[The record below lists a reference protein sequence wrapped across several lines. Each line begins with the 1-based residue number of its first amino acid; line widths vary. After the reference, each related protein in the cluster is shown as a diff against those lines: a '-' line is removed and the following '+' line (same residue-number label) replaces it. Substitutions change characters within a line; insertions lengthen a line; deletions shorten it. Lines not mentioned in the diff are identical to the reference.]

1 MEAQTVTW
9 FVFLVLT
16 KYVSTSYN
24 PNPFQLKPG
33 STTEATEGSCFEIK
47 CSVIKDLYDR
57 SAYWFWMKDA
67 KWVNNDF
74 SSTVIYSSNS
84 SKRAVSPDFA
94 NRVKFIGSSSSSWRN
109 GHSCSILICD
119 LRTSDSG
126 WYSLRYVGTGN
137 NIWKSE
143 DMTLNVKE
151 NQCLLTFKE
160 PPVVAENKL
169 VTLTCST
176 PTSCPS
182 NPCIQDVTQ
191 LNGCKGTDGIKKS
204 TTYSFMSRREDDKR
218 VFSCKT
224 QDNTDTYLIRNI
236 TVTVEYSPDVEI
248 KIMAPVSAVKR
259 ETKIIVTNAVTLD
272 LTCDVKRSNPRP
284 DTYTWLK
291 DGAEVGWIQNYTG
304 RMIQPGDTSFYICE
318 ATNRKGTGRSKELQ
332 LDVQYKPRGTK
343 ISVSGSPDH
352 KVKVNQRV
360 KFTCN
365 TEANPAPRT
374 YFWYKH
380 NYSQWKTTGSPTLDY
395 KIQRADEACYRC
407 RAINDIAEGDTSQP
421 VCIQVLYPPTQP
433 KLSMPA
439 EVTEG
444 QKITISCTAES
455 FPPSHLTLT
464 RINTSNH
471 QSLGNA
477 QEVNYSQPNNTLHQT
492 FTVTSAHAGLY
503 SCSAW
508 NTEGMKQSEQKL
520 VVKYPPQ
527 NVRVNAH
534 PDLAVKENVSFTL
547 ICDAESHPPVR
558 AVTWMKTTG
567 GKDEIVQKNLTQT
580 FTVNSANLSDSGLY
594 SCEATNDMGTGKSQ
608 PAEVKVKY
616 APKNTNITGSAEKRE
631 LDGRSSV
638 TLSCTSQSVPRVHH
652 YTWYREIK
660 GKKDE
665 VVSNY
670 QNHTVYSNQPGA
682 YYCVAENEIDK
693 RSSDSVHLFE
703 RDFLDILKFLI
714 LGLLVLIF
722 LIFVVLILRNRRKKS
737 IQQGERNTTFI
748 FGYLCWRNGT
758 RRRSL
763 MNETVSAEPFRS
775 RDDLLS
781 ENLRRPQAQRHQ
793 QLPDSTPL
801 TNIDPVYSVVNL
813 PKGASAQNGDTEA
826 DSVNYASLHFWKKP
840 KNRQRQE
847 EEHAVYAIV
856 AKPKEPDSVQDYEN
870 ISKATA
876 CAPKSP
882 NLFDDGED
890 EVELNYSQVI
900 FTAMPPRQ
908 MTDSDSSTS
917 SEDESQ
923 YSAIRI

>member
-421 VCIQVLYPPTQP
+421 VCIQVLYPP
-433 KLSMPA
+433 
-439 EVTEG
+439 
-444 QKITISCTAES
+444 
-455 FPPSHLTLT
+455 
-464 RINTSNH
+464 
-471 QSLGNA
+471 
-477 QEVNYSQPNNTLHQT
+477 
-492 FTVTSAHAGLY
+492 
-503 SCSAW
+503 
-508 NTEGMKQSEQKL
+508 
-520 VVKYPPQ
+520 Q

-856 AKPKEPDSVQDYEN
+856 AKPKKEPDSVQDYEN

>member
-421 VCIQVLYPPTQP
+421 VCIQVLYPP
-433 KLSMPA
+433 
-439 EVTEG
+439 
-444 QKITISCTAES
+444 
-455 FPPSHLTLT
+455 
-464 RINTSNH
+464 
-471 QSLGNA
+471 
-477 QEVNYSQPNNTLHQT
+477 
-492 FTVTSAHAGLY
+492 
-503 SCSAW
+503 
-508 NTEGMKQSEQKL
+508 
-520 VVKYPPQ
+520 Q

>member
-16 KYVSTSYN
+16 KNVSTSYT
-24 PNPFQLKPG
+24 PFELQPG
-33 STTEATEGSCFEIK
+33 STAEATEGSCFEIK

-67 KWVNNDF
+67 QYDDNRKDF
-74 SSTVIYSSNS
+74 SSTVIYSSKS
-84 SKRAVSPDFA
+84 STRPVSPDFA
-94 NRVKFIGSSSSSWRN
+94 NRVKFTGSSSSSWRN

-126 WYSLRYVGTGN
+126 RYSFRYVETGKN
-137 NIWKSE
+137 RWATK

-151 NQCLLTFKE
+151 NQCLLTFNFE
-160 PPVVAENKL
+160 PTVVEENEY

-191 LNGCKGTDGIKKS
+191 RDLGGFTGTYGKKKS
-204 TTYSFMSRREDDKR
+204 STYSFMSRREDDKR

-224 QDNTDTYLIRNI
+224 QDNTDKYLIRNI

-284 DTYTWLK
+284 HTYTWLK
-291 DGAEVGWIQNYTG
+291 DGARVGWKQNYTVG
-304 RMIQPGDTSFYICE
+304 MIQPGDTSFYICE

-380 NYSQWKTTGSPTLDY
+380 NDSQWKTTGSPTLDY

-407 RAINDIAEGDTSQP
+407 RAINHIAEGDTSQP

-520 VVKYPPQ
+520 VVKY
-527 NVRVNAH
+527 
-534 PDLAVKENVSFTL
+534 
-547 ICDAESHPPVR
+547 
-558 AVTWMKTTG
+558 
-567 GKDEIVQKNLTQT
+567 
-580 FTVNSANLSDSGLY
+580 
-594 SCEATNDMGTGKSQ
+594 
-608 PAEVKVKY
+608 

-703 RDFLDILKFLI
+703 RDFLDILKFLV

-801 TNIDPVYSVVNL
+801 TNIDAVYSVVNL

-856 AKPKEPDSVQDYEN
+856 AKPKKEPDSMQDYEN